1 MDESKLKDAGFIAF
15 CELVTTTLGTSSTE
29 VLYAWYFNTF
39 NSKQKT
45 KKDETES
52 K

>member
-15 CELVTTTLGTSSTE
+15 CELVTTTLGAASTE

-39 NSKQKT
+39 NTKQKN
-45 KKDETES
+45 KKDESEN

>member
-15 CELVTTTLGTSSTE
+15 CKLVTTTLGAASTE

-39 NSKQKT
+39 NSKQKN
-45 KKDETES
+45 KKDESEN